1 LSNQKTFHERGFRVQ
16 YLPMPAPVKKY
27 RVFISAAEPSADAHC
42 AGLIEALRNRRADVE
57 CRGIGGDKMAA
68 AGCQLMDKNTSR
80 AAIGHNAFK
89 EVGYFWGLLTR
100 IERSFRT
107 DRPDLVIVCDSPSF
121 NFHVAKAAKRA
132 GIATLFYV
140 APQLWAWAGWRI
152 RKLRRRCDRLC
163 CLLPFEEDW
172 FRARG
177 MDATFVGNPLV
188 ERLGDLSGNIK
199 TYTDLDSRPLRIG
212 IMPGSRTAEI
222 LTLWQPMQQIALR
235 LRRHHPQARF
245 VVVAVNEQRRQQ
257 LARTQVPD
265 FECEYAIDS
274 VYRTSTQVDL
284 ALVASGSATLEVA
297 AAGCPMV
304 VMYQTSRIIWH
315 MVGWW
320 LVRPPFFSLVNLVAD
335 RELVREFVPYF
346 TSIDPIVEHAR
357 ELLDDKERL
366 AHLSRDLVA
375 ITQPL
380 AEKKASEEVARIV
393 LQMLNEKRGA

>member
-1 LSNQKTFHERGFRVQ
+1 MISSDFHQVMIAIQ
-16 YLPMPAPVKKY
+16 YPPMLESTRTYK
-27 RVFISAAEPSADAHC
+27 VFISAAEPSADAHC
-42 AGLIEALRNRRADVE
+42 AGLIEALRNRE
-57 CRGIGGDKMAA
+57 LGIVCVGVGGDKMAA
-68 AGCQLMDKNTSR
+68 AGCKLIDKTTGR
-80 AAIGHNAFK
+80 AAIGHNALK
-89 EVGYFWGLLTR
+89 EVGYFWGLIRR
-100 IERSFRT
+100 IERSFQT
-107 DRPDLVIVCDSPSF
+107 DRPDVVVVCDSPSF

-132 GIATLFYV
+132 GIQTIFYV

-177 MDATFVGNPLV
+177 VDATFVGNPLV

-199 TYTDLDSRPLRIG
+199 TYIDLDSRTLRIG

-222 LTLWQPMQQIALR
+222 QTLWQPMQQIVLR
-235 LRRHHPQARF
+235 LRQHHPQASF
-245 VVVAVNEQRRQQ
+245 VAVAVDEQRRQQ
-257 LARTQVPD
+257 LAHTQVPG

-304 VMYQTSRIIWH
+304 VMYQTSRIVWH
-315 MVGWW
+315 TVGWW
-320 LVRPPFFSLVNLVAD
+320 LVRPRFFSLVNLIAG

-346 TSIDPIVEHAR
+346 TSVDPIVEHAR
-357 ELLDDKERL
+357 ELLDDKDRL
-366 AHLSRDLVA
+366 AHLSRELVA

-380 AEKKASEEVARIV
+380 AKKKASEEVARIV
-393 LQMLNEKRGA
+393 LQRLIEKRGA